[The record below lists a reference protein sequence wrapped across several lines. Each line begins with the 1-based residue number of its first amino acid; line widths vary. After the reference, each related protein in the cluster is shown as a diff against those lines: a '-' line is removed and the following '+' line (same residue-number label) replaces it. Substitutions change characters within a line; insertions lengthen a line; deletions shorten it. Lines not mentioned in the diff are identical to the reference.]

1 MYGTAIVQY
10 SSNKASV
17 TGAHSAGGIAG
28 SMHDKCTI
36 ISSYNSGNIRTTTSG
51 STNTNYLA
59 GGICG
64 YMSSGAAANVIT
76 ISNCYNT
83 GSVYG
88 YTATSGITALN
99 ESAGKYYLNN
109 NYTTRN
115 INRKR

>member
-1 MYGTAIVQY
+1 MYGTSLVQY
-10 SSNKASV
+10 STNKGSV
-17 TGAHSAGGIAG
+17 TGAHSVGGIAG
-28 SMHDKCTI
+28 SIHDNCTI
-36 ISSYNSGNIRTTTSG
+36 ISCYNSGTVRTTTSG

-59 GGICG
+59 GGIAG
-64 YMSSGAAANVIT
+64 YMSSTAATNVLT

-88 YTATSGITALN
+88 YTATAGITALN

>member
-1 MYGTAIVQY
+1 MQEELL
-10 SSNKASV
+10 
-17 TGAHSAGGIAG
+17 G
-28 SMHDKCTI
+28 SMHGGSMVYSC
-36 ISSYNSGNIRTTTSG
+36 YNSGRVKTLTIG
-51 STNTNYLA
+51 SNNQNYLA

-64 YMSSGAAANVIT
+64 YMSSGGKNNIIT

-88 YTATSGITALN
+88 YTATAGITALN